1 MSAVGPYRV
10 LGELGRG
17 GMGRV
22 LLGCGVDGRL
32 VAIKVVHEQFAVD
45 EGFRERFRREVE
57 ASRVVSGA
65 YTAAVVDA
73 DADAR
78 LPWLASVFV
87 PGPSLDEVVGVAGG
101 LPVESV
107 MRLTAGLASALV
119 RIHGAGLVHRDVK
132 PSNVL
137 LADDGPRVID
147 FGIVRAAGDGADG
160 LTRSGW
166 LVGSPAFMSPE
177 QARGE
182 VVSGASDVFSLG
194 SVVVAACSGVSPFA
208 GGATLET
215 LNRIVGGVADVSGL
229 PREVAR
235 VVEPCLA
242 KNPGDRPSA
251 VELVDLIGP
260 IAPSVRPWPADVEE
274 LIRLRWGDVARL
286 LDPDTT
292 LLTEDPAGE
301 AGGGARMVRVHTRA
315 TNTDNG
321 DNTDNAD
328 TGDTDTA
335 TKTGLPPTR
344 VEEPSTGTLHD
355 SDSDSTPPPKDTAI
369 VGSGHAPAGRRSL
382 KIALAAVLVIAG
394 VVAWTLRP
402 QSTATTEEPAAALE
416 QTGVLTGPTSVRDGV
431 FSPDGRIIATEYQ
444 DETVQFW
451 DVASRKQVGQ
461 IIGPVTGLTNVV
473 FTQDNSTVITLTID
487 GIVQR
492 WDVNTGSR
500 IGEPFEITTGPNW
513 DVSGDGSTIFMQTY
527 SGGTEIWDVASGEL
541 TTIVDDGGFAAINHD
556 GSTMLISGSAESS
569 FDEEKNYSTVR
580 LWDVDSQQALG
591 ETITLPQ
598 DGSYEYLISRDSSR
612 LLTISRAAE
621 GTVLR
626 LWDTA
631 SGNQIRQPIDIH
643 VNLDAMEAH
652 SILSPDDRTI
662 MTIERS
668 EVRLWD
674 AENGRELGSI
684 DADHARTDESEE
696 DEDSEIHSARFS
708 PDGKTLATANDDHTL
723 RLWKI
728 PER

>member
-1 MSAVGPYRV
+1 MGLRVSDVDVVGPYRV

-22 LLGCGVDGRL
+22 LLGCGIDGRL
-32 VAIKVVHEQFAVD
+32 VAVKVVHEQFAVD

-57 ASRVVSGA
+57 ASRAVSGA

-87 PGPSLDEVVGVAGG
+87 PGPSLEEVVGVTGG
-101 LPVESV
+101 LPVEPV

-119 RIHGAGLVHRDVK
+119 RIHDAGLVHRDVK

-182 VVSGASDVFSLG
+182 VVSAASDVFSLG

-215 LNRIVGGVADVSGL
+215 LNRIVGGTADVSGL
-229 PREVAR
+229 PPEVAS

-251 VELVDLIGP
+251 AELVDLIGP
-260 IAPSVRPWPADVEE
+260 IAPSVQPWPAKVEE
-274 LIRLRWGDVARL
+274 LIRQRWADVGRL

-292 LLTEDPAGE
+292 ILTEDSAGE
-301 AGGGARMVRVHTRA
+301 GGGPRMVRVHTRVE
-315 TNTDNG
+315 TRGTD
-321 DNTDNAD
+321 
-328 TGDTDTA
+328 
-335 TKTGLPPTR
+335 TGLPPTR
-344 VEEPSTGTLHD
+344 VEDPRPGTLHD
-355 SDSDSTPPPKDTAI
+355 THDTPPPKNTAATD
-369 VGSGHAPAGRRSL
+369 SGQTPAGRPWL

-402 QSTATTEEPAAALE
+402 QSTATTEEPAALE
-416 QTGVLTGPTSVRDGV
+416 QISVLTGPTSVRDGV
-431 FSPDGRIIATEYQ
+431 FSPDGSIIATEYQ

-451 DVASRKQVGQ
+451 DVAGRKQVGQ
-461 IIGPVTGLTNVV
+461 IIGPVNGLTDVA
-473 FTQDNSTVITLTID
+473 FTQDNSTVITLTLD
-487 GIVQR
+487 GVVQR

-527 SGGTEIWDVASGEL
+527 SGATEIWDVASGEL
-541 TTIVDDGGFAAINHD
+541 TNVADDGGFAAINHD
-556 GSTMLISGSAESS
+556 GSTMLLSASVDSGR
-569 FDEEKNYSTVR
+569 FDEEESYSTVR
-580 LWDVDSQQALG
+580 LWDVDSQQPLG

-612 LLTISRAAE
+612 LLTLSRGPE

-626 LWDTA
+626 LWDTS
-631 SGNQIRQPIDIH
+631 SGNQIRQPIAVD

-662 MTIERS
+662 MTVES
-668 EVRLWD
+668 DEVRLWN
-674 AENGRELGSI
+674 AENGHEISSISAPGSG
-684 DADHARTDESEE
+684 TGESEE
-696 DEDSEIHSARFS
+696 DEESEIHSARFS
-708 PDGKTLATANDDHTL
+708 PDGKTVATANEDNTL
-723 RLWKI
+723 RLWKV
-728 PER
+728 PGN